1 MTRCLGLCV
10 CVSLSFAAP
19 VCRLGAQAG
28 AVSPPAQWRGWAFV
42 RIGPAQTWRFDTHAR
57 PGAVF
62 DSFGAGVT
70 ASYGSILGMVR
81 ATDNEGPC
89 CRDNQPNPIHD
100 YAVLA
105 GARSRG
111 DGVFFAAAAG
121 IAKADDT
128 PSGILGPTNAHL
140 APTFDVSAHADYRI
154 AGVALALSGVLGPAS
169 TRYVAISFGAEI
181 GWFGH

>member
-1 MTRCLGLCV
+1 M
-10 CVSLSFAAP
+10 
-19 VCRLGAQAG
+19 CRLGAQAG
-28 AVSPPAQWRGWAFV
+28 AVSPPPQWRGWGFARV
-42 RIGPAQTWRFDTHAR
+42 GPAQTWRFDTHAR

-62 DSFGAGVT
+62 GSFAAGVT
-70 ASYGSILGMVR
+70 ASYGSMLGILR
-81 ATDNEGPC
+81 ATDTECGCFLDSP
-89 CRDNQPNPIHD
+89 PAPIHD

-105 GARSRG
+105 GVRSRG
-111 DGVFFAAAAG
+111 DRLFFAGAAG
-121 IAKADDT
+121 IAKADHA

-140 APTFDVSAHADYRI
+140 APTFDVSAHADYRV